1 MKIYLPSVPPYFN
14 VLNLLLAM
22 SLLISCNNTNNQ
34 GKGVAQSDS
43 LTEEQRHLPENA
55 LKGLSISEGLEL
67 HSFAT
72 EPMLKNPT
80 NIDVDERGRVWVT
93 EAYNYRPSING
104 NPTNPLGDRI
114 VILEDKDGDGKADTA
129 KVFYQGPELNA
140 PLGIC
145 VIGNRVIVSQSP
157 YVWVFYDE
165 NGDDKADRK
174 EIMFSGIGGEQH
186 DHGVHAFTFGVD
198 GKLYFN
204 MGNEGQ
210 TLKDKNGKDILDQ
223 DGDVIGPKK
232 YRQGMAFRCNL
243 DGSQVECLA
252 NNFRNPFELAVDSYG
267 SLWQSDNDD
276 DGNKGTRINYV
287 MQYGNYGYKDEITG
301 ESWQA
306 NRTNVEDST
315 AQKHWHLNDPGAVP
329 NLLQTGAGSPTG
341 IVVYEGSLL
350 PPFFHNQMIHCDAG
364 PNVVR
369 AYPIANSGAGYTA
382 TTIDMVKGQN
392 DQWFRPSDVC
402 VAPDGSLI
410 IADWYDPGVG
420 GHQAGDQ
427 TRGRIY
433 RLAPASSKYT
443 IAPQDYN
450 SPSGAVA
457 ALQNPNLSVRY
468 RAFTALQQMGPKAI
482 AELEKLW
489 NSAIEPRMRA
499 RAFWALVKM
508 PTANVKQYIAQAIK
522 SDNADLRIMAVRAAI
537 QFGEP
542 VVEVVKSLINDKDAQ
557 VRRECALA
565 LHHCLKPE
573 AAVLWAALAVQHDG
587 KDRWYLEALGIGA
600 DRQWD
605 KFFTAYLS
613 IVKDPLQKAASRD
626 MVWRARTE
634 LAMPFLASLAVDIT
648 SPLQNRLRYFRA
660 FDFNVGPAKSKLL
673 LQMIDKNSSND
684 IALNKLVLHALDI
697 KSVVQSPKAQKAL
710 NEVLNS
716 VNGTDEYI
724 QLIRRFEVKSQNENL
739 IQLAI
744 KQSNQSVGKN
754 AAGLLL
760 RLGGSKLIWKVING
774 KDTAQQYH
782 LIAALASVGNKESI
796 DILQAIVFS
805 DKYAMPTRELAAGK
819 IGNSESGEQR
829 VLQILK
835 LKKVPRALIPGVV
848 ASVSNAWMGS
858 VRSEAASYLPKKDG
872 AADTKKAPTMKDLV
886 VLKADAAAGEKVF
899 SNSCNLCHQ
908 VNDIGYDF
916 GPKLTEIGTKLP
928 KEGLLAAIVYPSA
941 GIGFGYEGWELKMK
955 DGATYSG
962 IFASKTETDID
973 IKFAGGARKQLKT
986 SDVKTMTAMKQSMM
1000 PEGLYQNMSTQDLA
1014 NLIEYLSGLK
1024 KK

>member
-1 MKIYLPSVPPYFN
+1 MKISIPSVPTYFIL
-14 VLNLLLAM
+14 LNLLLAM
-22 SLLISCNNTNNQ
+22 SLLPSCNNSKQ
-34 GKGVAQSDS
+34 GTAPGESDS
-43 LTEEQRHLPENA
+43 LTEVQRHLPENA
-55 LKGLSISEGLEL
+55 LKGLTVSEGLEL
-67 HSFAT
+67 HTFAT
-72 EPMLKNPT
+72 EPMLQNPT
-80 NIDVDERGRVWVT
+80 NIDVDDRGRVWVT
-93 EAYNYRPSING
+93 EAYNYRPGING
-104 NPTNPLGDRI
+104 NPTSALGDRI
-114 VILEDKDGDGKADTA
+114 MILEDNNGDGKADTA

-145 VIGNRVIVSQSP
+145 VLGNRVIVSQSP
-157 YVWVFYDE
+157 YVWVFYDD

-174 EIMFSGIGGEQH
+174 EIMFSGISGDQH
-186 DHGVHAFTFGVD
+186 DHGVHAFTFAAD

-210 TLKDKNGKDILDQ
+210 TLKDKNGKDILDK

-232 YRQGMAFRCNL
+232 YKQGMAFRCNL

-252 NNFRNPFELAVDSYG
+252 NNFRNPYEVAVDSYG
-267 SLWQSDNDD
+267 TLWQSDNDD

-301 ESWQA
+301 EGWQA
-306 NRTNVEDST
+306 NRTNEEDST
-315 AQKHWHLNDPGAVP
+315 PQKHWHLNDPGAMP

-341 IVVYEGSLL
+341 ILVYEGSLL
-350 PPFFHNQMIHCDAG
+350 PASFHNQMIHCDAG

-369 AYPIANSGAGYTA
+369 AYPVAKNGAGYTA
-382 TTIDMVKGQN
+382 KTIDMVKGQD

-433 RLAPASSKYT
+433 RLAPPNSKYS
-443 IAPQDYN
+443 ISSQDYS
-450 SPSGAVA
+450 SPAGAVV

-468 RAFTALQQMGPKAI
+468 KAFIALQQMGLKAV

-489 NSAIEPRMRA
+489 NSPTEPRMRA

-508 PTANVKQYIAQAIK
+508 PTANVAQYLAQAIH
-522 SDNADLRIMAVRAAI
+522 SDNSDLRIVGVRAAS

-542 VVEVVKSLINDKDAQ
+542 VVEVVKALVNDKDPQ

-565 LHHCLKPE
+565 LHHCSKPE
-573 AAVLWAALAVQHDG
+573 AAALWATLAMQHDG
-587 KDRWYLEALGIGA
+587 KDRWYLEALGLGA
-600 DRQWD
+600 DGQWD
-605 KFFTAYLS
+605 KFFAAYLS
-613 IVKDPLQKAASRD
+613 MVKDPLQTAASRD
-626 MVWRARTE
+626 MVWRARSAVAVP
-634 LAMPFLASLAVDIT
+634 LLASLASDAT

-660 FDFNVGPAKSKLL
+660 FDFNEGAAKSALL
-673 LQMIDKNSSND
+673 LKMIEKNSNND
-684 IALNKLVLHALDI
+684 NALNKLVLHALDI
-697 KSVVQSPKAQKAL
+697 KSVVQSPQAQKAL
-710 NEVLNS
+710 AEVLNA

-724 QLIRRFEVKSQNENL
+724 QLVGRFEVKSQNENL
-739 IQLAI
+739 LQLAI
-744 KQSNQSVGKN
+744 SQPNKSVGKN

-760 RLGGSKLIWKVING
+760 RLGGSKLIWKVMDG

-796 DILQAIVFS
+796 DILQTIIFS
-805 DKYAMPTRELAAGK
+805 DKYAMPTRVLSAKK
-819 IGNSESGEQR
+819 IGNSQSGEQR

-835 LKKVPRALIPGVV
+835 LKKVPAVLIPDVV
-848 ASVSNAWMGS
+848 AGVSNSWMES
-858 VRSEAASYLPKKDG
+858 VRSEAASYLPKKSG
-872 AADTKKAPTMKDLV
+872 SADNNKAPSMSELAA
-886 VLKADAAAGEKVF
+886 LKGNAVEGERVF

-908 VNDIGYDF
+908 VNDLGYDF
-916 GPKLTEIGTKLP
+916 GPKLTEIGSKLP
-928 KEGLLAAIVYPSA
+928 KEGLLASIVNPSA

-955 DGATYSG
+955 DGSTYSG

-973 IKFAGGARKQLKT
+973 IKFPGGARKQLKT
-986 SDVKTMTAMKQSMM
+986 SDVKSMTAMKQSMM
-1000 PEGLYQNMSTQDLA
+1000 PEGLYQNMSSQDMA
-1014 NLIEYLSGLK
+1014 NLLEYLSGLK